1 MADAIDFYF
10 DFGSPYGYFA
20 SVKIDDL
27 AARQGRAVNWRV
39 FLVGATMQVTGQV
52 PIDQRSEVQ
61 QLYGWRDIERSAR
74 FHGAPLKLPPGF
86 PYSLLAAS
94 RAYYW
99 LYDQNPA
106 LAKSF
111 AHAVYAAGFAEGRDL
126 RRPQAVAEVAEPLG
140 IDGPKLV
147 ATVEAPEWKQRFRA
161 ETDAALGRG
170 VFGSPFFIVGEERF
184 WGADR
189 MAMLEW
195 WLGSGG

>member
-1 MADAIDFYF
+1 M
-10 DFGSPYGYFA
+10 
-20 SVKIDDL
+20 
-27 AARQGRAVNWRV
+27 
-39 FLVGATMQVTGQV
+39 
-52 PIDQRSEVQ
+52 Q

-74 FHGAPLKLPPGF
+74 FHDVPLKLPPGF

-94 RAYYW
+94 RAYCW
-99 LYDQNPA
+99 LHDHDPA

-140 IDGPKLV
+140 IDGPELV
-147 ATVEAPEWKQRFRA
+147 ATVEATEWKQRFRA

-189 MAMLEW
+189 LAMLEW
-195 WLGSGG
+195 WLAGGG